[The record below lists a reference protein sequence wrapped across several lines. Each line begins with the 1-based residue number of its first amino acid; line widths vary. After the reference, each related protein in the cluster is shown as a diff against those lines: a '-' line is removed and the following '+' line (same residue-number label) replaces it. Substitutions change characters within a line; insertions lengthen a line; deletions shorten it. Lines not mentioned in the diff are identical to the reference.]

1 MRCERCVHE
10 LVVGLANRKGATMD
24 AVSRH
29 TGNVFHDTV
38 TAMGMPFLIEVHAPQ
53 SEQDAAAAVRR
64 FHDALLRAD
73 DVFSLFKEDSELS
86 RLHRGELTVDEC
98 EPEML
103 EILQSCEWYRGAT
116 LGGFDARRANQ
127 LDPSGIVKGWAVAKG
142 ATAFDQLGASA
153 WMVGASGD
161 ILVSKGGPSWRV
173 GIADPRVKGD
183 PTGTPVIDVV
193 TLGGRLRALAT
204 SGSAQHG
211 DHIWDPITG
220 EGARHYLQVS
230 VVADDMVHADAWA
243 TAIAAGG
250 ETVLS
255 AALDAGF
262 EALVIT
268 SERCDGTF
276 AAHASAG
283 WPSVI
288 E

>member
-1 MRCERCVHE
+1 MT
-10 LVVGLANRKGATMD
+10 VVP
-24 AVSRH
+24 
-29 TGNVFHDTV
+29 VFQQTV
-38 TAMGMPFLIEVHAPQ
+38 TAMGMPFLIELHAPE
-53 SEQDAAAAVRR
+53 SATAAAAAVRE
-64 FHDALLRAD
+64 FHAALKRAD
-73 DVFSLFKEDSELS
+73 DVFSLFKDDSQLS
-86 RLHRGELTVDEC
+86 RLNRGELTVDDC
-98 EPEML
+98 DPEML

-116 LGGFDARRANQ
+116 LGGFDARLSDR

-142 ATAFDQLGASA
+142 ARAFDHVGASS

-161 ILVSKGGPSWRV
+161 VLVSGEGHTWRV

-183 PTGTPVIDVV
+183 PTGTPVVDVV

-211 DHIWDPITG
+211 DHIWDPTTG

-230 VVADDMVHADAWA
+230 VLADDMVHADAWA

-250 ETVLS
+250 EVVLS

-268 SERCDGTF
+268 NELCDGSF
-276 AAHASAG
+276 KAHASAG
-283 WPSVI
+283 WPSVL